1 MHRAELSV
9 RFDSEQVSLAVW
21 KALVPESWVKL
32 RNVKVDLAL
41 SGTLVSIV
49 VETEDESALRATLN
63 SLVKLVYLVLEVLK
77 LGEEVG

>member
-1 MHRAELSV
+1 M
-9 RFDSEQVSLAVW
+9 RFDSERLSLAVW

-32 RNVKVDLAL
+32 RNVKVDLTL

-49 VETEDESALRATLN
+49 IETEDEPALRATLN

-77 LGEEVG
+77 LGDEVE